1 MDYHQRERLSFFK
14 ERVTMKPLVIAI
26 FVFVLVSPAVQ
37 AAPECGGSGVD
48 PSEFCAPGFE
58 WDPESKTCKGQ
69 LV

>member
-1 MDYHQRERLSFFK
+1 MR
-14 ERVTMKPLVIAI
+14 PLVIALL
-26 FVFVLVSPAVQ
+26 VFVLQSPAVQ
-37 AAPECGGSGVD
+37 AAPECGGSGAD